1 MDKHHIQIL
10 YKFQPEHQLLQK
22 QSSPHPQ
29 IYSYQVV
36 SMVELKV
43 TLHTQ
48 LQHNCKGVNGDLE
61 LTFLKETTFYE
72 FDVFIPI
79 KSLIRRPSE
88 NRPVGY
94 LKKVSPYGQKFA

>member
-48 LQHNCKGVNGDLE
+48 LQHNFENQE
-61 LTFLKETTFYE
+61 SFF
-72 FDVFIPI
+72 FII
-79 KSLIRRPSE
+79 EVDIE
-88 NRPVGY
+88 NR
-94 LKKVSPYGQKFA
+94 KKNEVFYQ